1 VICPK
6 QIVPAEADTC
16 DENTAQVV
24 PAGDKFC
31 AAAAAAAS
39 QENTA
44 GGSASSSRAPG
55 AQATSSFSG
64 GAATTDAPGHM
75 LSLAVAGLFLA
86 AL

>member
-31 AAAAAAAS
+31 AAAAAS